1 MSDTKHHIVPYKT
14 YGLILFLLL
23 ILTTVTVLV
32 TQIELT
38 KWSAIVALALAALKT
53 SLVLAIFMHLKFDQ
67 RLYKIMAVL
76 IFLLLGVVIGITFLD
91 YLFR

>member
-1 MSDTKHHIVPYKT
+1 MSETKHHIVPYKT
-14 YGLILFLLL
+14 YALILFLLL

-38 KWSAIVALALAALKT
+38 KWSAVVALGLAATKT
-53 SLVLAIFMHLKFDQ
+53 SLVLAVFMHLKFGQ
-67 RLYKIMAVL
+67 RIYKIMAIA
-76 IFLLLGVVIGITFLD
+76 IFVLLGVVIVITFLD

>member
-1 MSDTKHHIVPYKT
+1 MSDQQHHIVPYKT
-14 YGLILFLLL
+14 FVLVLALLL
-23 ILTTVTVLV
+23 VLTTVTVLV
-32 TQIELT
+32 TQIELS
-38 KWSAIVALALAALKT
+38 KWSAVVALALAAIKT

-76 IFLLLGVVIGITFLD
+76 IFLLLGVVIVITFLD

>member
-23 ILTTVTVLV
+23 VLTTSTVLV
-32 TQIELT
+32 THIELAT
-38 KWSAIVALALAALKT
+38 WSTVVALLLAGMKT

-67 RLYKIMAVL
+67 PIYKIMAVL
-76 IFLLLGVVIGITFLD
+76 IIVLLGIVITITFLD
-91 YLFR
+91 YSFR